1 MNDQCGI
8 LLFQKLKIS
17 IFTPFFII
25 LAISKAYTQRFIFK
39 YSLDSIPVQLHLEPH
54 MFTKNR
60 LITVGMA
67 LVVFAAINKVRA
79 LRPVKNLIN

>member
-1 MNDQCGI
+1 
-8 LLFQKLKIS
+8 
-17 IFTPFFII
+17 
-25 LAISKAYTQRFIFK
+25 
-39 YSLDSIPVQLHLEPH
+39 

-67 LVVFAAINKVRA
+67 LAAFAVINKVRA